1 MSQLGQHR
9 LFNGRQ
15 TLSDGSG
22 ETNGPDAERHDHLV
36 RHARIRMDAGA
47 ELIRRI
53 VPGSAVTHD
62 FRGYMITLAVNP
74 AGNVVQANCE

>member
-1 MSQLGQHR
+1 
-9 LFNGRQ
+9 
-15 TLSDGSG
+15 
-22 ETNGPDAERHDHLV
+22 
-36 RHARIRMDAGA
+36 MDAGA

-74 AGNVVQANCE
+74 AGNVVQANCEQPLFF